1 MNKLLKIFVAI
12 LFVCSCGEKKTSEL
26 VIETE
31 TGDIVYNVE
40 VADTVK
46 DLEIGLMDRETLPA
60 DGGMLFDLSVVPNKV
75 TAMWMK
81 DTKLSLDML
90 FLTKEGVI
98 YWLKEKAQPYSEEL
112 IIAPFPAAAVL
123 ELNAGDIAK
132 HKIKSGQRVKHP
144 LFKPAEHATLPA
156 ITEKED
162 EIVAD
167 KADMNKEDADSN
179 ENAVESNDET
189 ETIEAEETVST
200 ENAESVVIDNVAEEA
215 TTEVSADKTNETEN
229 VSE

>member
-31 TGDIVYNVE
+31 TGDIVYNIE

-46 DLEIGLMDRETLPA
+46 DLEIGLMDRESLPA

-98 YWLKEKAQPYSEEL
+98 YWLKEKAQPYSEEF

-132 HKIKSGQRVKHP
+132 HKIKIGQRVKHP
-144 LFKPAEHATLPA
+144 LFKPTEHATTPTVA
-156 ITEKED
+156 EKGN
-162 EIVAD
+162 EIAAD
-167 KADMNKEDADSN
+167 KADINKEDADST
-179 ENAVESNDET
+179 ENTVENNT
-189 ETIEAEETVST
+189 EAETVEAEGAVPV
-200 ENAESVVIDNVAEEA
+200 ENAESV
-215 TTEVSADKTNETEN
+215 
-229 VSE
+229 SE